1 LVAALGTLI
10 GLEPEIEL
18 KGRLVK
24 QKMYNFNLI
33 CSNMNENELFKIPEE
48 ALKKIK
54 TQEEFESYFQE
65 LYKQGVEALLKA
77 EISDHLGYPKH
88 DPSGKNSGNSRN
100 GSSRKT
106 LKTNLGEVPLDIP
119 RDRNAT
125 FDPIIV
131 PKHQRMS
138 QRIEH
143 AIITMYSRGMT
154 TRDIE
159 ATIKEIYG
167 VDVSEG
173 SVSNITSAVLEDIKE
188 WQQRPLESVYFVVW
202 MDGIVVKVRQNGK
215 VQGKTIYLMIGL
227 KQTGLKEVLGMW
239 ISETESASFWLNV
252 LTDIKAR
259 GVKDILIA
267 STDNLTGIRQAIKS
281 AFPYTITQLC
291 VVHQIRNSIKYV
303 VWKDRK
309 QFLSDLK
316 NVYGAINRDMAYD
329 ALDEFAKKWGSKYA
343 YAIKSW
349 RDNWDELT
357 AYFDYPQE
365 IRRIIYTTNAI
376 ESLNSSIRKYTK
388 TKTVFPD
395 DQAALKAVFLAIAN
409 VEKKWTMP
417 IWDWGSVI
425 NQLIIKFEDRCG
437 VL

>member
-1 LVAALGTLI
+1 MS
-10 GLEPEIEL
+10 E
-18 KGRLVK
+18 K
-24 QKMYNFNLI
+24 
-33 CSNMNENELFKIPEE
+33 ELFKIPEE

-54 TQEEFESYFQE
+54 TREEFESYFQE

-77 EISDHLGYPKH
+77 EIDEHLGYPKH
-88 DPSGKNSGNSRN
+88 DPSGKNSGNNRN
-100 GSSRKT
+100 GFSKKT
-106 LKTNLGEVPLDIP
+106 LKTNLGEVPLDVP

-125 FDPIIV
+125 FDPIVV
-131 PKHQRMS
+131 PKHDRMS
-138 QRIEH
+138 SKIEH

-159 ATIKEIYG
+159 ATIKDIYG
-167 VDVSEG
+167 VEVSEG
-173 SVSNITSAVLEDIKE
+173 SISNITSTILEDIKE
-188 WQQRPLESVYFVVW
+188 WQQRPLDPVYFIVW
-202 MDGIVVKVRQNGK
+202 MDGLVFKVRQNGK
-215 VQGKTIYLMIGL
+215 VQSKTIYLMIGL
-227 KQTGLKEVLGMW
+227 KQTGRKEVLGMW

-252 LTDIKAR
+252 LTDIKSR

-281 AFPYTITQLC
+281 AFPNTITQLC
-291 VVHQIRNSIKYV
+291 VVHQIRNSCKYV

-309 QFLSDLK
+309 QFIADLK
-316 NVYGAINRDMAYD
+316 LVYGAINRDMAYE
-329 ALDEFAKKWGSKYA
+329 ALDDFAKKWEHKYA
-343 YAIKSW
+343 YALKSW

-365 IRRIIYTTNAI
+365 IRKIMYTTNAI

-395 DQAALKAVFLAIAN
+395 DHAVLKAVYLAVAN
-409 VEKKWTMP
+409 IEKKWTFP
-417 IWDWGSVI
+417 VRDWGSVI
-425 NQLIIKFEDRCG
+425 NQLIIKFGDRCG